1 MQRAPLWEI
10 NETFPGFGILA
21 EKEAFK
27 DTFSDGLITPRQLGP
42 TTLTPALAHKA
53 LIFFSIAAPSPPTS
67 LKPAETITIPLIPF
81 AIQSLTACK
90 AAFGG
95 RIIIARSMGSGIL
108 DIVV

>member
-1 MQRAPLWEI
+1 L
-10 NETFPGFGILA
+10 PGVGILA

-27 DTFSDGLITPRQLGP
+27 ETFFDGLMTPRQFGP

-53 LIFFSIAAPSPPTS
+53 LISSSIRAPSPPTS
-67 LKPAETITIPLIPF
+67 LKPAETITRPLTPF

-95 RIIIARSMGSGIL
+95 RIIIARSMGSGML